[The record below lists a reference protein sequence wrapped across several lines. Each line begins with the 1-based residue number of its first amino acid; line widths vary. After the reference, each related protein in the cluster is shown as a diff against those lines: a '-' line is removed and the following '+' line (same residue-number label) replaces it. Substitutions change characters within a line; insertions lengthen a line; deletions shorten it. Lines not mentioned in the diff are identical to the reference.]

1 VSAPS
6 ASPAPA
12 LARRPR
18 ASALPPAERRRAIV
32 EATIPLLVEHGE
44 AVTTRQIAD
53 AAGIAEGT
61 IFRVFPDKEAL
72 IDAAVEAALD
82 PAPFEAALEAIDPTL
97 PLDQLVHEVVVVW
110 LRRTADTWRLLSSVG
125 SRVRERRARP
135 IAESPGLARLLAAH
149 RPELDVPPRAAAR
162 TLRALTL
169 AMSHPLMVE
178 RPAPA
183 REITRTF
190 LYGVATGRPGC

>member
-1 VSAPS
+1 MTASA
-6 ASPAPA
+6 APPV
-12 LARRPR
+12 ARRPR
-18 ASALPPAERRRAIV
+18 AAALPPAERRRVIV
-32 EATIPLLVEHGE
+32 EATIPLLVELGE

-61 IFRVFPDKEAL
+61 IFRVFPDKDAL
-72 IDAAVEAALD
+72 LAAAVEAALD
-82 PAPFEAALEAIDPTL
+82 PAPFEQALEAIDPAL
-97 PLDQLVHEVVVVW
+97 PLEELVHEVVLVW

-125 SRVRERRARP
+125 SRIRELRPRP

-149 RPELDVPPRAAAR
+149 RDELAVPPRAAAR

-183 REITRTF
+183 REIVRTF
-190 LYGVATGRPGC
+190 LHGVSSGSGRC

>member
-1 VSAPS
+1 MSGP
-6 ASPAPA
+6 PAPA

-32 EATIPLLVEHGE
+32 EATIPLLVQHGE
-44 AVTTRQIAD
+44 SITTRQIAD
-53 AAGIAEGT
+53 AAAIAEGT
-61 IFRVFPDKEAL
+61 IFRVFPDKDAL
-72 IDAAVEAALD
+72 IDAAVDAALD

-97 PLDQLVHEVVVVW
+97 PLDELVHEVVVVW
-110 LRRTADTWRLLSSVG
+110 VRRTADTWRLLSSVG

-149 RPELDVPPRAAAR
+149 RSELDVPPRAAAR
-162 TLRALTL
+162 ALRALTL

-178 RPAPA
+178 RPASA

-190 LYGVATGRPGC
+190 LYGVAAGRPTC